1 MCGEE
6 ELCDGGL
13 VEGFEEGG
21 YWMGMEGG
29 GGGGVVLHMYIEKGR
44 ADCRGKLVG
53 GLVYLGWK

>member
-1 MCGEE
+1 
-6 ELCDGGL
+6 
-13 VEGFEEGG
+13 
-21 YWMGMEGG
+21 MEVWWRDLKGVVIGWGWKGGG

>member
-29 GGGGVVLHMYIEKGR
+29 LYCICISKREER
-44 ADCRGKLVG
+44 TAEEN
-53 GLVYLGWK
+53 W